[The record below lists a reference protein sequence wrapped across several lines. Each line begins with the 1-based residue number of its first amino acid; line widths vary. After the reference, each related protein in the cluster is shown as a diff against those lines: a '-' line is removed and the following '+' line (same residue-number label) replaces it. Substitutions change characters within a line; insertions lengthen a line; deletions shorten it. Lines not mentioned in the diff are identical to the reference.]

1 MPSAFKRGPR
11 VVPQTAAAGTTVAEN
26 AQDPTSKVHADQ
38 ASQASTSHTT
48 IRPPTHPTLRPSPFP
63 QQLPLPLFSLGL
75 QSINDVLTGVG
86 LPSGSLALFLP
97 QQSTSGRSGFADEDA
112 DSERIRVEAAQAYAD
127 LANRYAAAQGIAA
140 GHRVLVI
147 GQGANRWV
155 NGLMGWAGAQ
165 DTGSKTSDTQS
176 PSSSSSVQTAEQR
189 KKDPNDKLKVAF
201 RYENMKRIQ
210 DDEGSDPSSSSSS
223 SAQPFVHPFD
233 LSTRLSPQIIDE
245 AKRGG
250 NLVVRDIDDDDDD
263 GSTDATINSYEDA
276 WATVASTVE
285 VWRQQQSTSS
295 DEDIL
300 PARIVLPSMGSPSW
314 SIPRSRT
321 HAVESYRLLLRI
333 KTLLRQ
339 CAWPSPPIDLPQ
351 SPKPSIPIICTVSP
365 SSTLLLES
373 TSSSAAVSRR
383 LVSLADGALAFSSF
397 AADPRLRALFGTA
410 APSSTDSDSSSS
422 SNANKNV
429 FTGSLLVLST
439 PTMGSL
445 KPPSIRASQLRGM
458 SSSEAGASG
467 AGSENSLGFKV
478 RRKGVKVEVMGRDL
492 VAGGGSGG
500 DSNNEKKAPEPSSA
514 VPSTSK
520 SSDEGP
526 SSVTTLEQPLSLPS
540 SSTTNAPAPPPQ
552 AQASVPPSQ
561 PLPTPPR
568 APLKGMA
575 ALRARGLQARSG
587 GATTG
592 EIALEGGGGDV
603 GGEED
608 KSQQGRGAVSSASSA
623 QQQTS
628 TQHHHPRSSHDH
640 AHNVDSEGR
649 EQQQRLLAE
658 REDKKWKRMEA
669 LNRAAEQDW

>member
-11 VVPQTAAAGTTVAEN
+11 VVPQTAAAGTNLAEG
-26 AQDPTSKVHADQ
+26 AQDPTSKVQPDQ
-38 ASQASTSHTT
+38 ASQASTSQTT

-97 QQSTSGRSGFADEDA
+97 QQSTSSRGGFADEDS

-165 DTGSKTSDTQS
+165 DTGSKTSDTRS

-245 AKRGG
+245 AKRSG
-250 NLVVRDIDDDDDD
+250 NLVVRDIDDDDDDDD

-295 DEDIL
+295 DEDVL

-339 CAWPSPPIDLPQ
+339 CAWPASPNDSSQ
-351 SPKPSIPIICTVSP
+351 SPKPSMPIICTVSP

-492 VAGGGSGG
+492 VAGGGSSG
-500 DSNNEKKAPEPSSA
+500 DSNNEKKALEPSSA
-514 VPSTSK
+514 APSTSK

-526 SSVTTLEQPLSLPS
+526 SSVTTLEQPQSLPS
-540 SSTTNAPAPPPQ
+540 SSTTGVPAPPPQ

-561 PLPTPPR
+561 PSPTPPR

-592 EIALEGGGGDV
+592 EIALEGGGGG

-608 KSQQGRGAVSSASSA
+608 KSQQSKGAVSSASPA

-628 TQHHHPRSSHDH
+628 TQHPPPASHDH
-640 AHNVDSEGR
+640 GHNVDAQGE
-649 EQQQRLLAE
+649 QQRLLAE